1 MERIRGYIDQLVR
14 FLREVRQEFKKVTWP
29 QKREIISS
37 TIVVIISTFAIAF
50 FLGFVDITLQKLLSY
65 LIK

>member
-1 MERIRGYIDQLVR
+1 MEKIREYIDRLLR
-14 FLREVRQEFKKVTWP
+14 FLREVKQETKKVTWP
-29 QKREIISS
+29 QKKEIISS

-65 LIK
+65 LIR